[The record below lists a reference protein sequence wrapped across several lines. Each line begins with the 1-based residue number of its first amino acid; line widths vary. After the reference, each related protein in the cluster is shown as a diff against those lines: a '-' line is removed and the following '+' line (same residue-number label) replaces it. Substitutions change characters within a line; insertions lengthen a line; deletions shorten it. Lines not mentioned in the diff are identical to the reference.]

1 MAIQNVTRVEASAKK
16 LLSMMSRDCS
26 RFCKIMVC
34 SLFYFLFFFSFFFKG
49 SVINFFA
56 YVRHHFDHHL

>member
-16 LLSMMSRDCS
+16 LLSMMSRDSS

-34 SLFYFLFFFSFFFKG
+34 SLFYFLFYLFVFKG
-49 SVINFFA
+49 NVIKFFA